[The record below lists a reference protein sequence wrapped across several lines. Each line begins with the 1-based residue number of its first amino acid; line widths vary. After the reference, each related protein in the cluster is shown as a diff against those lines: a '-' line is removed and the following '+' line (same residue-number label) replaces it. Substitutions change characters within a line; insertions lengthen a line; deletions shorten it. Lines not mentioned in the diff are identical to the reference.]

1 MLAGFAGQTGAGRQT
16 TQYRLG
22 ADRDRVGDAWR
33 EGKGVKKGGFGDGGI
48 VPKGVEV
55 KRAGA
60 LICNSNEACL
70 Q

>member
-1 MLAGFAGQTGAGRQT
+1 MAGGERGKKKE
-16 TQYRLG
+16 
-22 ADRDRVGDAWR
+22 GD
-33 EGKGVKKGGFGDGGI
+33 GGFGDGGI

>member
-1 MLAGFAGQTGAGRQT
+1 MAGG
-16 TQYRLG
+16 
-22 ADRDRVGDAWR
+22 
-33 EGKGVKKGGFGDGGI
+33 EGGKKKKKGGSWLFRDGMI

-60 LICNSNEACL
+60 LICNSNEAFL